1 MTKKLV
7 FILVFTAVLIVPVFA
22 QDANSFMIT
31 VTRDGSGAVV
41 TGYGGNVRD
50 VIVPANI
57 QGLPV
62 KEIGARAFRTSKI
75 TSIVIPE
82 GVIIIGD
89 AAFQNS
95 ESLHSVTL
103 PDSLRTIGGDAF
115 HGCGA
120 LTTINLPNSITEIG
134 VNAFANTA
142 LKSVTWPTGVSVI
155 KDYVFRECFALET
168 VNLPEG
174 VITIGQGA
182 FYRCSTLVNIT
193 VPATVKNIGNLSFN
207 GCVSIPLGSRVP
219 IQRAGYRGN
228 F

>member
-1 MTKKLV
+1 MTKKSM
-7 FILVFTAVLIVPVFA
+7 FILVFIAVLTVQVFA
-22 QDANSFMIT
+22 QDASYFTIT

-41 TGYGGNVRD
+41 TGYGGNERD
-50 VIVPANI
+50 VKVPANI

-62 KEIGARAFRTSKI
+62 KEIGTRAFRTSKI
-75 TSIVIPE
+75 TSVVISE
-82 GVIIIGD
+82 GVTIIGD

-95 ESLHSVTL
+95 AALHSVTL
-103 PDSLRTIGGDAF
+103 PNSLRTIGSDAF
-115 HGCGA
+115 HGCGV
-120 LTTINLPNSITEIG
+120 LTAITLPNGITEIG

-142 LKSVTWPTGVSVI
+142 LRSVTWPTGASVI
-155 KDYVFRECFALET
+155 NDYAFRECSSLET

-182 FYRCSTLVNIT
+182 FYRCSALVNIKI
-193 VPATVKNIGNLSFN
+193 PATVKNIGNLSFN